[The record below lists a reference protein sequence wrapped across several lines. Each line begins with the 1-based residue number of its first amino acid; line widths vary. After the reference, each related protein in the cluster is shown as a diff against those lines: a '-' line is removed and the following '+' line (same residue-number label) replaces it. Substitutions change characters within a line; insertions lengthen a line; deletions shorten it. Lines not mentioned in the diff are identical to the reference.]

1 MKPIYYSL
9 KTTIYNWSSVSCSLV
24 ICFVFLFLSSCQKE
38 EGNLPDFGSIR
49 GMNMIATSAASG
61 DAPVLY
67 YGHRIF
73 TRVQGKPFVEI
84 QNIKNP
90 DFELFDNNFVL
101 LIHNGNSKMTRVSSA
116 EIKIDGVIV
125 ASPSDFSK
133 NVSLITKQLT
143 GLTAESILEVK
154 LYSTPGGFLDLW
166 IEGTLKEITVTDING
181 NIYKTVKIGT
191 QWWMA
196 ENLRTTLY
204 NDGSA
209 IQLVTDDTEWNN
221 LTTPGYCWYNND
233 SPTYKIPYGALYNWY
248 AVNTGNLCPA
258 GWHVSSVVEWTTLKD
273 YLTNN
278 GYGYDGSGGDIA
290 KSMAATYGWDVS
302 SKPGAPGND
311 QTSNNSSGFTG
322 LPGGLRNYDYPNFW
336 GLGYMGYWWTSSLQ
350 PSTGQYTP
358 AAYYYRGILNYYTSL
373 DQSLRQGMEATGL
386 SVRCVK
392 D

>member
-1 MKPIYYSL
+1 
-9 KTTIYNWSSVSCSLV
+9 
-24 ICFVFLFLSSCQKE
+24 
-38 EGNLPDFGSIR
+38 
-49 GMNMIATSAASG
+49 MIATSAASG

-191 QWWMA
+191 QW
-196 ENLRTTLY
+196 
-204 NDGSA
+204 
-209 IQLVTDDTEWNN
+209 
-221 LTTPGYCWYNND
+221 
-233 SPTYKIPYGALYNWY
+233 
-248 AVNTGNLCPA
+248 
-258 GWHVSSVVEWTTLKD
+258 
-273 YLTNN
+273 
-278 GYGYDGSGGDIA
+278 
-290 KSMAATYGWDVS
+290 
-302 SKPGAPGND
+302 
-311 QTSNNSSGFTG
+311 
-322 LPGGLRNYDYPNFW
+322 
-336 GLGYMGYWWTSSLQ
+336 
-350 PSTGQYTP
+350 
-358 AAYYYRGILNYYTSL
+358 
-373 DQSLRQGMEATGL
+373 
-386 SVRCVK
+386 
-392 D
+392 